1 MKNILICY
9 NERTTEEDKTSLE
22 NYFKND
28 FFEGNS
34 EIACE
39 FIYDKAA
46 FDGKKQAI
54 ECNAYDAIVVLCELT
69 WEGHTSAQLWGIE
82 LVQQEL
88 CLNPHVFTPVLF
100 VSLFSQAEILQREPH
115 KKIIAAYALGYHF
128 IQLPIATKD
137 DIDRFYCME
146 RVGTLEKEDAYHFAS
161 RKAMVQAIRHDV
173 KNTSESIEISRQRLL
188 KLLETAAEGY
198 QQRAQEIKTKM
209 GVSPLTV
216 EDIIAICN
224 EIEPWFV
231 DEYTRSSSSE
241 EGANT
246 PKNYKVLFLE
256 DEKKLLNTLKI
267 EAKKQ
272 GIDILHYTQTSKA
285 LKKIKQDESNEIKV
299 VVVDFRIWDK
309 PEDYY
314 NQRMLEPQGYR
325 FIEKVVAM
333 GHYCVFIAL
342 SELPRMFQ
350 HRISSLSSILIV
362 PENKQLVL
370 STPEQRAN
378 FIQKLHY
385 WAADTEEKLKVNA
398 FGSEKLFEFYKWLLM
413 QKKTLKKIDAEAIK
427 LINSFKNE
435 INNNTTSNVYKAP
448 TTTEILN
455 KITGYREEWN
465 NIYEGYPDD
474 VYIKEWIGKIV
485 DRIKNKGELVREI
498 EIEIREK
505 LGVIKGSEREK
516 NIFNKIKE
524 KALIIG
530 KNIQSK
536 IDDVYNQ
543 LEDKEKV
550 SIFNKLEIEMRI
562 LNFIKDEN
570 TFINKLI
577 VRRFAIYL
585 YYWIEEKFEKYKI
598 ARVNDFLINGKIDTN
613 DATYKK
619 PDNRITSKCLYLT
632 HKQGKKQGDKK
643 GKDIKSL
650 QDIALTF
657 EERIF
662 FRNNVPDLYN
672 EIK

>member
-1 MKNILICY
+1 MIKKTLICL
-9 NERTTEEDKTSLE
+9 NEDSKFLE

-46 FDGKKQAI
+46 FDRKKQAI
-54 ECNAYDAIVVLCELT
+54 ENNAYDAIVVLCELT

-100 VSLFSQAEILQREPH
+100 VSLFSQAQILQREPH

-137 DIDRFYCME
+137 DMDRFYRME

-173 KNTSESIEISRQRLL
+173 KNTPENIEISRQRLL
-188 KLLETAAEGY
+188 NLLETVSEGY
-198 QQRAQEIKTKM
+198 KQRAEEIKTKL
-209 GVSPLTV
+209 GETPLTV

-231 DEYTRSSSSE
+231 DEYTHPSSSE

-256 DEKKLLNTLKI
+256 DEKNLLDNLKI
-267 EAKKQ
+267 EAKGK
-272 GIDILHYTQTSKA
+272 IEIIHCTQTSKA

-370 STPEQRAN
+370 STPEQRVH

-385 WAADTEEKLKVNA
+385 WAADIEERLKVNA
-398 FGSEKLFEFYKWLLM
+398 FGSEKLFEFYKWLLT

-427 LINSFKNE
+427 LINSFENE

-448 TTTEILN
+448 TTIGILN
-455 KITGYREEWN
+455 GIKGYKEEWN
-465 NIYEGYPDD
+465 NIYEGYPND

-550 SIFNKLEIEMRI
+550 SIFNKLENEMRI
-562 LNFIKDEN
+562 LNFIKDGN

-585 YYWIEEKFEKYKI
+585 YYWIEKEFSEENLIKNHKIAAVNYFLTKYKFDK
-598 ARVNDFLINGKIDTN
+598 NE
-613 DATYKK
+613 TYKK
-619 PDNRITSKCLYLT
+619 PDNRITSKCLRLT
-632 HKQGKKQGDKK
+632 PNTGRRT
-643 GKDIKSL
+643 INSL

-657 EERIF
+657 EEVIF
-662 FRNNVPDLYN
+662 FRKVVPDLYKKL
-672 EIK
+672 I

>member
-22 NYFKND
+22 TYFKND

-46 FDGKKQAI
+46 FDRKKQAI
-54 ECNAYDAIVVLCELT
+54 ENNAYDAIVVLCELT

-82 LVQQEL
+82 LVQQAL
-88 CLNPHVFTPVLF
+88 CLNPHIFTPVLF

-137 DIDRFYCME
+137 DMDRFYRME

-173 KNTSESIEISRQRLL
+173 KNTPENIEISRQRLL
-188 KLLETAAEGY
+188 NLLETVSEGY
-198 QQRAQEIKTKM
+198 KQRAEEIKTKL
-209 GVSPLTV
+209 GETPLTV

-231 DEYTRSSSSE
+231 DEYTHPSSSE

-256 DEKKLLNTLKI
+256 DEANLLDDLKI
-267 EAKKQ
+267 EAKGKIQ
-272 GIDILHYTQTSKA
+272 IIHCTQTSQA
-285 LKKIKQDESNEIKV
+285 LKKIEQDTSNEIKV

-333 GHYCVFIAL
+333 GHYCIFIAL

-370 STPEQRAN
+370 STPQQRVH
-378 FIQKLHY
+378 FIQKLCY
-385 WAADTEEKLKVNA
+385 WAADTEERLKVNA
-398 FGSEKLFEFYKWLLM
+398 FGSEKLFEFYKWLLT

-448 TTTEILN
+448 TTIGILN
-455 KITGYREEWN
+455 GIKGYKEEWN
-465 NIYEGYPDD
+465 NIYEGYPND
-474 VYIKEWIGKIV
+474 VYIKEWIGKIF
-485 DRIKNKGELVREI
+485 DRIKSKGKLVPEI
-498 EIEIREK
+498 EIDIRVK

-516 NIFNKIKE
+516 NIFNKIE
-524 KALIIG
+524 EEALTIG

-543 LEDKEKV
+543 LDVKERT
-550 SIFNKLEIEMRI
+550 SIFNELKNGMRI
-562 LNFIKDEN
+562 LNFIKDKD

-577 VRRFAIYL
+577 IRRFAIYL

-598 ARVNDFLINGKIDTN
+598 ARVNDFLINGKINTN
-613 DATYKK
+613 DATYKN
-619 PDNRITSKCLYLT
+619 PDNRITSKCLRLT
-632 HKQGKKQGDKK
+632 PNTSRRT
-643 GKDIKSL
+643 INSL

-657 EERIF
+657 EEVIF
-662 FRNNVPDLYN
+662 FRKVVPDLYKKL
-672 EIK
+672 I

>member
-1 MKNILICY
+1 MIKKTLICL
-9 NERTTEEDKTSLE
+9 NEDLKFLE
-22 NYFKND
+22 NYFQKN

-54 ECNAYDAIVVLCELT
+54 ENNAYDAIVVLCELT
-69 WEGHTSAQLWGIE
+69 WEGHAFAQLWGIE

-137 DIDRFYCME
+137 DMNRFYNME

-173 KNTSESIEISRQRLL
+173 KNTPESIEISRQRLL

-198 QQRAQEIKTKM
+198 QQRAEEIKTKM
-209 GVSPLTV
+209 GASPLTV
-216 EDIIAICN
+216 EDIITICN

-231 DEYTRSSSSE
+231 DEYTHPSSSE

-256 DEKKLLNTLKI
+256 DEKNLLNTLKI

-285 LKKIKQDESNEIKV
+285 LKKIEQDTSNEIKV

-370 STPEQRAN
+370 STPEQRVH

-385 WAADTEEKLKVNA
+385 WAADTEERLKVNA

-413 QKKTLKKIDAEAIK
+413 QKKEPEEIDIDAETIK
-427 LINSFKNE
+427 LINSFKE
-435 INNNTTSNVYKAP
+435 IIGGDVGRIYEAKNFMNFPIFKDEYNSRTEWNLNGKSLSDDEYFDNWCKSVINRNNNRENKGNLDE
-448 TTTEILN
+448 EIKQVLDIEKDN
-455 KITGYREEWN
+455 DVKNFYNLIPKRLREKIGYNFSDKQRE
-465 NIYEGYPDD
+465 
-474 VYIKEWIGKIV
+474 KIV
-485 DRIKNKGELVREI
+485 KIQKGKDKRTIDFEEDKSTFIIK
-498 EIEIREK
+498 
-505 LGVIKGSEREK
+505 
-516 NIFNKIKE
+516 
-524 KALIIG
+524 LII
-530 KNIQSK
+530 
-536 IDDVYNQ
+536 
-543 LEDKEKV
+543 
-550 SIFNKLEIEMRI
+550 
-562 LNFIKDEN
+562 
-570 TFINKLI
+570 
-577 VRRFAIYL
+577 RRFAIYL
-585 YYWIEEKFEKYKI
+585 YYWFEKNNFKDKRI
-598 ARVNDFLINGKIDTN
+598 TKLNLFLQEGKIHKN
-613 DATYKK
+613 ATDYPKN
-619 PDNRITSKCLYLT
+619 PDNRITSKCLFLT

-662 FRNNVPDLYN
+662 FRNNESDLYDK
-672 EIK
+672 IK

>member
-46 FDGKKQAI
+46 FDRKKQAI
-54 ECNAYDAIVVLCELT
+54 ENNAYDAIVVLCELT

-137 DIDRFYCME
+137 DMARFYRME

-173 KNTSESIEISRQRLL
+173 KNIPESIEISRRRLL
-188 KLLETAAEGY
+188 NFLETVSEGY
-198 QQRAQEIKTKM
+198 KQRAEEIKTKM
-209 GVSPLTV
+209 GASPLTV

-231 DEYTRSSSSE
+231 DEYTHPSSSE

-256 DEKKLLNTLKI
+256 DEANLLDDLEKEAQGKI
-267 EAKKQ
+267 Q
-272 GIDILHYTQTSKA
+272 IIHCTQTSEA
-285 LKKIKQDESNEIKV
+285 LKKIEQDTSNEIKV

-333 GHYCVFIAL
+333 GHYCIFIAL

-370 STPEQRAN
+370 STPQQRAN
-378 FIQKLHY
+378 FIQKLCY
-385 WAADTEEKLKVNA
+385 WAADTEERLKVNA

-413 QKKTLKKIDAEAIK
+413 QKKEPKEIDIDAETIK
-427 LINSFKNE
+427 LINSFKEIIGGDVGRIYEAKNFIGFPIFEEAYNNSKTEWNLNE
-435 INNNTTSNVYKAP
+435 KPLSDDEYIDNWCKSVINRNNNRENKGNLDE
-448 TTTEILN
+448 EIKQVLDIEKDN
-455 KITGYREEWN
+455 DVKKFYNLIPKRLREKIGYNFSDEQRE
-465 NIYEGYPDD
+465 
-474 VYIKEWIGKIV
+474 KIV
-485 DRIKNKGELVREI
+485 KIQKGKDKRTIDFEEDKTTFIIK
-498 EIEIREK
+498 
-505 LGVIKGSEREK
+505 
-516 NIFNKIKE
+516 
-524 KALIIG
+524 LII
-530 KNIQSK
+530 
-536 IDDVYNQ
+536 
-543 LEDKEKV
+543 
-550 SIFNKLEIEMRI
+550 
-562 LNFIKDEN
+562 
-570 TFINKLI
+570 
-577 VRRFAIYL
+577 RRFAIYL
-585 YYWIEEKFEKYKI
+585 YYWFEKNNFKDKRI
-598 ARVNDFLINGKIDTN
+598 TKLNLFLQEGKIHKN
-613 DATYKK
+613 ATDYPKN

-657 EERIF
+657 EEVIF
-662 FRNNVPDLYN
+662 FKNKEPDLYN
-672 EIK
+672 KIK

>member
-1 MKNILICY
+1 MIKKTLICL
-9 NERTTEEDKTSLE
+9 NEDSKFLE

-46 FDGKKQAI
+46 FDRKKQAI
-54 ECNAYDAIVVLCELT
+54 ENNAYDAIVVLCELT

-100 VSLFSQAEILQREPH
+100 VSLFSQAQILQREPH

-137 DIDRFYCME
+137 DMDRFYRME

-173 KNTSESIEISRQRLL
+173 KNTPENIEISRQRLL
-188 KLLETAAEGY
+188 NLLETVSEGY
-198 QQRAQEIKTKM
+198 KQRAEEIKTKL
-209 GVSPLTV
+209 GETPLTV

-231 DEYTRSSSSE
+231 DEYTHPSSSE

-256 DEKKLLNTLKI
+256 DEKNLLDNLKI
-267 EAKKQ
+267 EAKGK
-272 GIDILHYTQTSKA
+272 IEIIHCTQTSKA

-370 STPEQRAN
+370 STPEQRVH

-385 WAADTEEKLKVNA
+385 WAADIEERLKVNA
-398 FGSEKLFEFYKWLLM
+398 FGSEKLFEFYKWLLT

-427 LINSFKNE
+427 LINSFENE

-448 TTTEILN
+448 TTIGILN
-455 KITGYREEWN
+455 GIKGYKEEWN
-465 NIYEGYPDD
+465 NIYEGYPND

-550 SIFNKLEIEMRI
+550 SIFNKLENEMRI
-562 LNFIKDEN
+562 LNFIKDGN

-585 YYWIEEKFEKYKI
+585 YYWIEKEFSEENLIKNHKIAAVNYFLIKYKFDK
-598 ARVNDFLINGKIDTN
+598 NE
-613 DATYKK
+613 TYKK
-619 PDNRITSKCLYLT
+619 PDNRITSKCLRLT
-632 HKQGKKQGDKK
+632 PNTGRRT
-643 GKDIKSL
+643 INSL

-657 EERIF
+657 EEVIF
-662 FRNNVPDLYN
+662 FRKVVPDLYKKL
-672 EIK
+672 I

>member
-1 MKNILICY
+1 MIKKTLICL
-9 NERTTEEDKTSLE
+9 NEDLSFLE
-22 NYFKND
+22 NYFKNV

-34 EIACE
+34 KIACD
-39 FIYDKAA
+39 FIYDKVA
-46 FDGKKQAI
+46 FDRKKQAI
-54 ECNAYDAIVVLCELT
+54 ENNAYDAIVVLCEIT
-69 WEGHTSAQLWGIE
+69 WEGHTSAQFWGIE

-88 CLNPHVFTPVLF
+88 CLNPHIFTPVLF
-100 VSLFSQAEILQREPH
+100 VSLFSQAQILQREPH

-137 DIDRFYCME
+137 DMNRFYNME

-173 KNTSESIEISRQRLL
+173 KNTPESIEISRQRLL

-198 QQRAQEIKTKM
+198 QQRAEEIKTKM
-209 GVSPLTV
+209 GASPLTV

-241 EGANT
+241 EGST
-246 PKNYKVLFLE
+246 LPKNYKVLFLE
-256 DEKKLLNTLKI
+256 DEKNLLDNLKI
-267 EAKKQ
+267 EAKGK
-272 GIDILHYTQTSKA
+272 IEIIHSTQTSEA
-285 LKKIKQDESNEIKV
+285 LKRIKQDESNEIKV

-333 GHYCVFIAL
+333 GHYCVFIVL
-342 SELPRMFQ
+342 SELPKMFQ
-350 HRISSLSSILIV
+350 HRISSLSPIQIV

-385 WAADTEEKLKVNA
+385 WAADTEERLKVNA

-413 QKKTLKKIDAEAIK
+413 RKEVLEKIDDEAKNLIDNFKEIIGGDVGRIYEAKNFIGFPIFEEAYNNSKTEWNLNEKPLSDDEYIDNWCKSVINRNNNRENKGNLDEEIKQVLDIEKDNDVKNFYNLIPKRLREKIGYNFSDEQREKIVKIQKGKDKRTIDFEEDKTTFIIK
-427 LINSFKNE
+427 LI
-435 INNNTTSNVYKAP
+435 I
-448 TTTEILN
+448 
-455 KITGYREEWN
+455 
-465 NIYEGYPDD
+465 
-474 VYIKEWIGKIV
+474 
-485 DRIKNKGELVREI
+485 
-498 EIEIREK
+498 
-505 LGVIKGSEREK
+505 
-516 NIFNKIKE
+516 
-524 KALIIG
+524 
-530 KNIQSK
+530 
-536 IDDVYNQ
+536 
-543 LEDKEKV
+543 
-550 SIFNKLEIEMRI
+550 
-562 LNFIKDEN
+562 
-570 TFINKLI
+570 
-577 VRRFAIYL
+577 RRFAIYL
-585 YYWIEEKFEKYKI
+585 YYWFEKNNFKDKRI
-598 ARVNDFLINGKIDTN
+598 TKLNLFLQEGKIHKN
-613 DATYKK
+613 ATDYPKN

-657 EERIF
+657 EEVTF
-662 FRNNVPDLYN
+662 FRNKEPDLYN
-672 EIK
+672 KIK

>member
-46 FDGKKQAI
+46 FDRKKQAI
-54 ECNAYDAIVVLCELT
+54 ENNAYDAIVVLCELT

-137 DIDRFYCME
+137 DMARFYRME

-173 KNTSESIEISRQRLL
+173 KNIPESIEISRRRLL
-188 KLLETAAEGY
+188 NFLETVSEGY
-198 QQRAQEIKTKM
+198 KQRAEEIKTKM
-209 GVSPLTV
+209 GASPLTV

-231 DEYTRSSSSE
+231 DEYTHPSSSE

-256 DEKKLLNTLKI
+256 DEANLLDDLEKEAQGKI
-267 EAKKQ
+267 Q
-272 GIDILHYTQTSKA
+272 IIHCTQTSEA
-285 LKKIKQDESNEIKV
+285 LKKIEQDTSNEIKV

-333 GHYCVFIAL
+333 GHYCIFIAL

-370 STPEQRAN
+370 STPQQRAN
-378 FIQKLHY
+378 FIQKLCY
-385 WAADTEEKLKVNA
+385 WAADTEERLKVNA

-413 QKKTLKKIDAEAIK
+413 RKEALEKIDDEAKNLIDNFKEIIGGDVGRIYEAKNFMNFPIFKDEYNSRTEWNLNGKSLSDDEYFDNWCKSVINRNNNRENKGNLDEEIKQVLDIEKDNDVKNFYNLIPKRLREKIGYNFSDEQREKIVKIQKGKDKRTIDFEEDKSTFIIK
-427 LINSFKNE
+427 LI
-435 INNNTTSNVYKAP
+435 I
-448 TTTEILN
+448 
-455 KITGYREEWN
+455 
-465 NIYEGYPDD
+465 
-474 VYIKEWIGKIV
+474 
-485 DRIKNKGELVREI
+485 
-498 EIEIREK
+498 
-505 LGVIKGSEREK
+505 
-516 NIFNKIKE
+516 
-524 KALIIG
+524 
-530 KNIQSK
+530 
-536 IDDVYNQ
+536 
-543 LEDKEKV
+543 
-550 SIFNKLEIEMRI
+550 
-562 LNFIKDEN
+562 
-570 TFINKLI
+570 
-577 VRRFAIYL
+577 RRFAIYL
-585 YYWIEEKFEKYKI
+585 YYWFEKNNFKDKRI
-598 ARVNDFLINGKIDTN
+598 TKLNLFLQEGKIHKN
-613 DATYKK
+613 ATDYPKN
-619 PDNRITSKCLYLT
+619 PDNRITSKCLFLT

-650 QDIALTF
+650 RDIALTF

-662 FRNNVPDLYN
+662 FRNNVPDLYDK
-672 EIK
+672 IK

>member
-46 FDGKKQAI
+46 FDRKKQAI
-54 ECNAYDAIVVLCELT
+54 ENNAYDAIVVLCELT

-137 DIDRFYCME
+137 DMARFYRME

-173 KNTSESIEISRQRLL
+173 KNTPENIEISRRRLL
-188 KLLETAAEGY
+188 NLLETVSEGY
-198 QQRAQEIKTKM
+198 KQRAEEIKTKLEET
-209 GVSPLTV
+209 PLIV
-216 EDIIAICN
+216 KDIIAICN

-231 DEYTRSSSSE
+231 DEYTHPSSSE

-256 DEKKLLNTLKI
+256 DEANLLDDLEKEAQGKI
-267 EAKKQ
+267 Q
-272 GIDILHYTQTSKA
+272 IIHCTQTSEA
-285 LKKIKQDESNEIKV
+285 LKKIEQDTSNEIKV

-333 GHYCVFIAL
+333 GHYCIFIAL

-370 STPEQRAN
+370 STPQQRAN
-378 FIQKLHY
+378 FIQKLCY
-385 WAADTEEKLKVNA
+385 WAADTEERLKVNA

-413 QKKTLKKIDAEAIK
+413 QKKEPKEIDIDAETIK
-427 LINSFKNE
+427 LINSFKE
-435 INNNTTSNVYKAP
+435 IIGGDVGRIYEAKNFMNFPIFKDEYNSRTEWNLNGKSLSDDEYFDNWCKSVINRNNNRENKGNLDE
-448 TTTEILN
+448 EIKQVLDIEKDN
-455 KITGYREEWN
+455 DVKNFYNLIPKRLREKIGYNFSDEQRE
-465 NIYEGYPDD
+465 
-474 VYIKEWIGKIV
+474 KIV
-485 DRIKNKGELVREI
+485 KIQKGKDKRTIDFEEDKSTFIIK
-498 EIEIREK
+498 
-505 LGVIKGSEREK
+505 
-516 NIFNKIKE
+516 
-524 KALIIG
+524 LII
-530 KNIQSK
+530 
-536 IDDVYNQ
+536 
-543 LEDKEKV
+543 
-550 SIFNKLEIEMRI
+550 
-562 LNFIKDEN
+562 
-570 TFINKLI
+570 
-577 VRRFAIYL
+577 RRFAIYL
-585 YYWIEEKFEKYKI
+585 YYWFEKNNFKDKRI
-598 ARVNDFLINGKIDTN
+598 TKLNLFLQEGKIHKN
-613 DATYKK
+613 ATDYPKN
-619 PDNRITSKCLYLT
+619 PDNRITSKCLFLT

-650 QDIALTF
+650 RDIALTF

-662 FRNNVPDLYN
+662 FRNNVPDLYDK
-672 EIK
+672 IK

>member
-1 MKNILICY
+1 MIKKTLICL
-9 NERTTEEDKTSLE
+9 NEDSKFLE

-46 FDGKKQAI
+46 FDRKKQAI
-54 ECNAYDAIVVLCELT
+54 ENNAYDAIVVLCELT

-100 VSLFSQAEILQREPH
+100 VSLFSQAQILQREPH

-137 DIDRFYCME
+137 DMDRFYRME

-173 KNTSESIEISRQRLL
+173 KNTPENIEISRQRLL
-188 KLLETAAEGY
+188 NLLETVSEGY
-198 QQRAQEIKTKM
+198 KQRAEEIKTKL
-209 GVSPLTV
+209 GETPLTV

-231 DEYTRSSSSE
+231 DEYTHPSSSE

-256 DEKKLLNTLKI
+256 DEKNLLDNLKI
-267 EAKKQ
+267 EAKGK
-272 GIDILHYTQTSKA
+272 IEIIHCTQTSKA

-370 STPEQRAN
+370 STPEQRVH

-385 WAADTEEKLKVNA
+385 WAADIEERLKVNA
-398 FGSEKLFEFYKWLLM
+398 FGSEKLFEFYKWLLT

-427 LINSFKNE
+427 LINSFENE

-448 TTTEILN
+448 TTIGILN
-455 KITGYREEWN
+455 KITGYKEEWN
-465 NIYEGYPDD
+465 NIYEGYPND
-474 VYIKEWIGKIV
+474 VYIKEWIGKIF
-485 DRIKNKGELVREI
+485 DRIKNKGMLDGNTKI
-498 EIEIREK
+498 NIRGK
-505 LGVIKGSEREK
+505 LEGVVKRGSEREK
-516 NIFNKIKE
+516 NIFNKIE
-524 KALIIG
+524 ALIIG

-550 SIFNKLEIEMRI
+550 SIFNKLENEMRI
-562 LNFIKDEN
+562 LNFIKDGN

-585 YYWIEEKFEKYKI
+585 YYWIEKEFSEENLIKNHKIAAVNYFLTKYKFDK
-598 ARVNDFLINGKIDTN
+598 NE
-613 DATYKK
+613 TYKK
-619 PDNRITSKCLYLT
+619 PDNRITSKCLRLT
-632 HKQGKKQGDKK
+632 PNTGRRT
-643 GKDIKSL
+643 INSL

-657 EERIF
+657 EEVIF
-662 FRNNVPDLYN
+662 FRKVVPDLYKKL
-672 EIK
+672 I

>member
-54 ECNAYDAIVVLCELT
+54 ENNAYDAIVVLCELT

-115 KKIIAAYALGYHF
+115 KKIIASYALGYHF

-137 DIDRFYCME
+137 DMNRFYNME

-256 DEKKLLNTLKI
+256 DEANLLDDLEKEAQGKI
-267 EAKKQ
+267 Q
-272 GIDILHYTQTSKA
+272 IIHCTQTSKA
-285 LKKIKQDESNEIKV
+285 LKEIEQDTSNEIKV

-370 STPEQRAN
+370 STPEQRVH

-385 WAADTEEKLKVNA
+385 WAADIEERLKVNA
-398 FGSEKLFEFYKWLLM
+398 FGSEKLFEFYKWLLT

-448 TTTEILN
+448 TTIGILN
-455 KITGYREEWN
+455 GIKGYKEEWN
-465 NIYEGYPDD
+465 NIYEGYPDEK
-474 VYIKEWIGKIV
+474 YIKEWIKKKLSQYNEDQIAQNIKRCPMGLVYDIKKFLNREN
-485 DRIKNKGELVREI
+485 DRAEEI
-498 EIEIREK
+498 F
-505 LGVIKGSEREK
+505 G
-516 NIFNKIKE
+516 IFRKIKE
-524 KALIIG
+524 S
-530 KNIQSK
+530 NIPFEINNIYNSVLNPDERKSIVEKLK
-536 IDDVYNQ
+536 INMKILDFN
-543 LEDKEKV
+543 EDK
-550 SIFNKLEIEMRI
+550 
-562 LNFIKDEN
+562 D

-613 DATYKK
+613 DATYKN
-619 PDNRITSKCLYLT
+619 PDNRITSKCLRLT
-632 HKQGKKQGDKK
+632 PNTSRRT
-643 GKDIKSL
+643 INSL

-657 EERIF
+657 EEVIF
-662 FRNNVPDLYN
+662 FRKVVPDLYKKL
-672 EIK
+672 I

>member
-1 MKNILICY
+1 MIKKTLICL
-9 NERTTEEDKTSLE
+9 NEDLKFLE
-22 NYFKND
+22 NYFQND
-28 FFEGNS
+28 FFKKNPK
-34 EIACE
+34 IVCE

-69 WEGHTSAQLWGIE
+69 WEGHTFAQLWGIE
-82 LVQQEL
+82 LVQQEI
-88 CLNPHVFTPVLF
+88 CLSPHVFTPVLF

-128 IQLPIATKD
+128 IQLPIATEED
-137 DIDRFYCME
+137 EDIDRFYHME

-188 KLLETAAEGY
+188 KLLETVSEGY
-198 QQRAQEIKTKM
+198 QQRAEEIKTKLEET
-209 GVSPLTV
+209 PLTV
-216 EDIIAICN
+216 KDIIAICN
-224 EIEPWFV
+224 EIEPWFA
-231 DEYTRSSSSE
+231 DEYTHPSSSG
-241 EGANT
+241 EGGSSL
-246 PKNYKVLFLE
+246 KNYKVLFLE
-256 DEKKLLNTLKI
+256 DEKNLLDNLKI
-267 EAKKQ
+267 EAKGK
-272 GIDILHYTQTSKA
+272 IKIIHCTQTSQA
-285 LKKIKQDESNEIKV
+285 LKKIEQDTSNEIKV

-314 NQRMLEPQGYR
+314 HQRMLEPQGYR
-325 FIEKVVAM
+325 FIENVVAM

-385 WAADTEEKLKVNA
+385 WAADTEERLKVNA
-398 FGSEKLFEFYKWLLM
+398 FGSEKLFEFYKRLLM
-413 QKKTLKKIDAEAIK
+413 RKKTLETIDAEAIK
-427 LINSFKNE
+427 LIKSFENE

-448 TTTEILN
+448 TTIGILN
-455 KITGYREEWN
+455 GIKGYKEEWN
-465 NIYEGYPDD
+465 NIYEGYPDEK
-474 VYIKEWIGKIV
+474 YIKEWIGRIV
-485 DRIKNKGELVREI
+485 SRINNEGGLNNGIKRD
-498 EIEIREK
+498 IREK
-505 LGVIKGSEREK
+505 LKGVVIRNSGREK
-516 NIFNKIKE
+516 EIFCKIEKE
-524 KALIIG
+524 ALTIG
-530 KNIQSK
+530 ENIQSK

-543 LEDKEKV
+543 LDVKERA
-550 SIFNKLEIEMRI
+550 SIFNELKNGMRI

-570 TFINKLI
+570 TFIDKLI

-585 YYWIEEKFEKYKI
+585 YDWVEEKFGKYKI

-613 DATYKK
+613 DATYKN
-619 PDNRITSKCLYLT
+619 PDNRITSKCLFLT

-657 EERIF
+657 EEVIF
-662 FRNNVPDLYN
+662 FRNNVPDLYSK
-672 EIK
+672 IK

>member
-46 FDGKKQAI
+46 FDRKKQAI
-54 ECNAYDAIVVLCELT
+54 ENNAYDAIVVLCELT

-137 DIDRFYCME
+137 DMARFYRME

-173 KNTSESIEISRQRLL
+173 KNIPESIEISRRRLL
-188 KLLETAAEGY
+188 NFLETVSEGY
-198 QQRAQEIKTKM
+198 KQRAEEIKTKM
-209 GVSPLTV
+209 GASPLTV

-231 DEYTRSSSSE
+231 DEYTHPSSSE

-256 DEKKLLNTLKI
+256 DEANLLDDLEKEAQGKI
-267 EAKKQ
+267 Q
-272 GIDILHYTQTSKA
+272 IIHCTQTSEA
-285 LKKIKQDESNEIKV
+285 LKKIEQDTSNEIKV

-333 GHYCVFIAL
+333 GHYCIFIAL

-370 STPEQRAN
+370 STPQQRAN
-378 FIQKLHY
+378 FIQKLCY
-385 WAADTEEKLKVNA
+385 WAADTEERLKVNA

-413 QKKTLKKIDAEAIK
+413 QKKEPKEIDIDAETIK
-427 LINSFKNE
+427 LINSFKE
-435 INNNTTSNVYKAP
+435 IIGGDVGRIYEAKNFMNFPIFKDEYNSRTEWNLNGKSLSDDEYFDNWCKSVINRNNNRENKGNLDE
-448 TTTEILN
+448 EIKQVLDIEKDN
-455 KITGYREEWN
+455 DVKNFYNLIPKRLREKIGYNFSDEQRE
-465 NIYEGYPDD
+465 
-474 VYIKEWIGKIV
+474 KIV
-485 DRIKNKGELVREI
+485 KIQKGKDKRTIDFEEDKSTFIIK
-498 EIEIREK
+498 
-505 LGVIKGSEREK
+505 
-516 NIFNKIKE
+516 
-524 KALIIG
+524 LII
-530 KNIQSK
+530 
-536 IDDVYNQ
+536 
-543 LEDKEKV
+543 
-550 SIFNKLEIEMRI
+550 
-562 LNFIKDEN
+562 
-570 TFINKLI
+570 
-577 VRRFAIYL
+577 RRFAIYL
-585 YYWIEEKFEKYKI
+585 YYWFEKNNFKDKRI
-598 ARVNDFLINGKIDTN
+598 TKLNLFLQEGKIHKN
-613 DATYKK
+613 ATDYPKN
-619 PDNRITSKCLYLT
+619 PDNRITSKCLFLT

-650 QDIALTF
+650 RDIALTF

-662 FRNNVPDLYN
+662 FRNNVPDLYDK
-672 EIK
+672 IK

>member
-1 MKNILICY
+1 MIKKTLICL
-9 NERTTEEDKTSLE
+9 NEDLEFLE

-28 FFEGNS
+28 FFKGNS
-34 EIACE
+34 EITCE

-46 FDGKKQAI
+46 FDRKKQAI
-54 ECNAYDAIVVLCELT
+54 ENNAYDAIVVLCELT

-100 VSLFSQAEILQREPH
+100 VSLFSQAQILQREPH

-137 DIDRFYCME
+137 DMDRFYRME

-173 KNTSESIEISRQRLL
+173 KNTAESIEISRRRLL
-188 KLLETAAEGY
+188 NLLETVSEGY
-198 QQRAQEIKTKM
+198 KQRAEEIKTKL
-209 GVSPLTV
+209 GETPLTV
-216 EDIIAICN
+216 KDIIAICN

-231 DEYTRSSSSE
+231 DEYTHPSSSE

-256 DEKKLLNTLKI
+256 DEANLLDDLEKEAQGKI
-267 EAKKQ
+267 Q
-272 GIDILHYTQTSKA
+272 IIHCTQTSKA
-285 LKKIKQDESNEIKV
+285 LKEIEQDTSNEIKV

-370 STPEQRAN
+370 STPEQRVH

-385 WAADTEEKLKVNA
+385 WAADTEERLKVNA

-413 QKKTLKKIDAEAIK
+413 QKEEFEEIDKRAMELIK
-427 LINSFKNE
+427 SFENE
-435 INNNTTSNVYKAP
+435 IGKNKNNVYEAP
-448 TTTEILN
+448 TTTGILN

-465 NIYEGYPDD
+465 NIYEGYPND
-474 VYIKEWIGKIV
+474 VYIKEWIGKIF
-485 DRIKNKGELVREI
+485 DRIKSKGKLVPKI
-498 EIEIREK
+498 EIDIRVK

-524 KALIIG
+524 KALTIG

-550 SIFNKLEIEMRI
+550 SIFNKLENEMRI
-562 LNFIKDEN
+562 LDFNEYKD

-577 VRRFAIYL
+577 IRRFAIYL
-585 YYWIEEKFEKYKI
+585 YYWIEKEFSEENLIKNHKIAAVNYFLIKYKFDK
-598 ARVNDFLINGKIDTN
+598 NE
-613 DATYKK
+613 TYKK
-619 PDNRITSKCLYLT
+619 PDNRITSKCLRLT
-632 HKQGKKQGDKK
+632 PNTGRRT
-643 GKDIKSL
+643 INSL

-657 EERIF
+657 EEVIF
-662 FRNNVPDLYN
+662 FRKVVPDLYKKL
-672 EIK
+672 I

>member
-46 FDGKKQAI
+46 FDRKKQAI
-54 ECNAYDAIVVLCELT
+54 ENNAYDAIVVLCELT

-137 DIDRFYCME
+137 DMARFYRME

-173 KNTSESIEISRQRLL
+173 KNIPESIEISRRRLL
-188 KLLETAAEGY
+188 NFLETVSEGY
-198 QQRAQEIKTKM
+198 KQRAEEIKTKM
-209 GVSPLTV
+209 GASPLTV

-231 DEYTRSSSSE
+231 DEYTHPSSSE

-256 DEKKLLNTLKI
+256 DEANLLDDLEKEAQGKI
-267 EAKKQ
+267 Q
-272 GIDILHYTQTSKA
+272 IIHCTQTSEA
-285 LKKIKQDESNEIKV
+285 LKKIEQDTSNEIKV

-333 GHYCVFIAL
+333 GHYCIFIAL

-370 STPEQRAN
+370 STPQQRAN
-378 FIQKLHY
+378 FIQKLCY
-385 WAADTEEKLKVNA
+385 WAADTEERLKVNA

-413 QKKTLKKIDAEAIK
+413 QKKEPKEIDIDAETIK
-427 LINSFKNE
+427 LINSFKE
-435 INNNTTSNVYKAP
+435 IIGGDVGRIYEAKNFMNFPIFKDEYNSRTEWNLNGKSLSDDEYFDNWCKSVINRNNNRENKGNLDE
-448 TTTEILN
+448 EIKQVLDIEKDN
-455 KITGYREEWN
+455 DVKNFYNLIPKRLREKIGYNFSDEQRE
-465 NIYEGYPDD
+465 
-474 VYIKEWIGKIV
+474 KIV
-485 DRIKNKGELVREI
+485 KIQKGKDKRTIDFEEDKSTFIIK
-498 EIEIREK
+498 
-505 LGVIKGSEREK
+505 
-516 NIFNKIKE
+516 
-524 KALIIG
+524 LII
-530 KNIQSK
+530 
-536 IDDVYNQ
+536 
-543 LEDKEKV
+543 
-550 SIFNKLEIEMRI
+550 
-562 LNFIKDEN
+562 
-570 TFINKLI
+570 
-577 VRRFAIYL
+577 RRFAIYL
-585 YYWIEEKFEKYKI
+585 YYWFEKNNFKDKRI
-598 ARVNDFLINGKIDTN
+598 TKLNLFLQEGKIHKN
-613 DATYKK
+613 ATDYPKN
-619 PDNRITSKCLYLT
+619 PDNRITSKCLFLT

-650 QDIALTF
+650 RDIALTF

-662 FRNNVPDLYN
+662 LRNNVPDLYDK
-672 EIK
+672 IK